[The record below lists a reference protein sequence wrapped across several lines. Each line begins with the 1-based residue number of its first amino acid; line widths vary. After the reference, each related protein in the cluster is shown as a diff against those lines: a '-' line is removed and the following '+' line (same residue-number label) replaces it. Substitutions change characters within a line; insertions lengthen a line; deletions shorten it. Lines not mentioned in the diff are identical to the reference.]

1 MRHAEP
7 CTERL
12 VATAKERITMATPFG
27 GNSSPTVG
35 YGVGLWHWLE
45 GRKEQACT
53 IWDRVLSDSNWA
65 AFGFIA
71 AETEIARGACKAV
84 KKR

>member
-1 MRHAEP
+1 MLLLYKGLR
-7 CTERL
+7 TEAQTL
-12 VATAKERITMATPFG
+12 SASIE
-27 GNSSPTVG
+27 GNAAPTVN

-45 GRKEQACT
+45 GRREQACAAWERT
-53 IWDRVLSDSNWA
+53 VADENWA

-71 AETEIARGACKAV
+71 AESELARGSCKPLGKSA